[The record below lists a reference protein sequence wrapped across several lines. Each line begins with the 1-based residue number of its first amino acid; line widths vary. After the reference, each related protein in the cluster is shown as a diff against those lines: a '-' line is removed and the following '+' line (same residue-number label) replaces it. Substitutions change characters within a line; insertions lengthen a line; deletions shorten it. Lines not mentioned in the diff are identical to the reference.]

1 MTQIDYYEY
10 DGRNHD
16 GTLRIFGFV
25 CGHPVMEFAGK
36 VYWDSLTVKI
46 WPKRC
51 LARHSADVSLKFVDF
66 GKIKGL
72 H

>member
-1 MTQIDYYEY
+1 MTQIDHYEY

-36 VYWDSLTVKI
+36 AYWNSLTVKI

-51 LARHSADVSLKFVDF
+51 LARHSADVSPKFVDF

>member
-36 VYWDSLTVKI
+36 AYWDSLTVKI

-51 LARHSADVSLKFVDF
+51 LARHSADVSPKFVDF

>member
-36 VYWDSLTVKI
+36 AYWDSLTVKI

-51 LARHSADVSLKFVDF
+51 IARHSADVSPKFVSF